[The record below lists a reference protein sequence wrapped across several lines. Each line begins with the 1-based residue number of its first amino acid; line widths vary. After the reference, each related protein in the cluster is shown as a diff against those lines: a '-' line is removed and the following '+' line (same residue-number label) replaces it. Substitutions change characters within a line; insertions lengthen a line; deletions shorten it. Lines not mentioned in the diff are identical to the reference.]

1 MKSAHFEMND
11 IMNCFHEIFSDG
23 QKISC
28 FFHTVFS
35 FNKVYLIDFT
45 MPISLFLVSI
55 DRAEILQKIL
65 LFYLLLTK
73 KVSGNILEKGSEVSN
88 GNAILS

>member
-1 MKSAHFEMND
+1 
-11 IMNCFHEIFSDG
+11 
-23 QKISC
+23 
-28 FFHTVFS
+28 
-35 FNKVYLIDFT
+35 